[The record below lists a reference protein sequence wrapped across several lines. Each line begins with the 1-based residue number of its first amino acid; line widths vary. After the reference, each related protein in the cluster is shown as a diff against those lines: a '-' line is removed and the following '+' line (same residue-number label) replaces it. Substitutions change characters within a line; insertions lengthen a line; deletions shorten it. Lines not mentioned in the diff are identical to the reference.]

1 MLRFETYDVD
11 GQADSGPLQ
20 NAVLIDKD
28 EVVTSGRVRRRDGT
42 ITCER
47 RSSGAFALS
56 LRFDVGEPGELALR
70 TCLLPQREEPYVLA
84 VELARHRIG
93 TFVVK
98 AEEWGMIDLGEAH
111 PAMKLWNEARRI
123 FTQAMVASNPAQADK
138 AGRQSLSLAI
148 SASERLAVAH
158 SEILLKRRFLTKPV
172 PSTAI
177 GVRIEPSRRGDALR
191 DLAHRH
197 FRLLAVPFRWSSLCP
212 QEGQYNWADADDWI
226 GWAED
231 QGCRVIAGPLIDLG
245 LGGLP
250 DWVEAR
256 VSCYEHLRD
265 LAYEHVEKLV
275 TRYGDHI
282 GMWSIGTGINTNT
295 SQSLEPRQMTD
306 LVRLLA
312 LRIREGRRGRRV
324 ILELEQP
331 WSEYLHRNA
340 DAVGPL
346 AFVEQ
351 IVQAGVRLDAVG
363 LRIQLG
369 DEGRGRTMRDL
380 MEISRMLDRFVYVDP
395 RVIVTDLGVPS
406 EAPAGTG
413 GRWRGEWS
421 QARQGQWATLAIGI
435 MLSKPHVESVIWTD
449 LFDHDLTRPPR
460 AGLITE
466 EGGVKEVLKRLISLR
481 RKLST
486 PLGSTNDESSESE
499 HVAEAE

>member
-1 MLRFETYDVD
+1 
-11 GQADSGPLQ
+11 
-20 NAVLIDKD
+20 
-28 EVVTSGRVRRRDGT
+28 
-42 ITCER
+42 
-47 RSSGAFALS
+47 
-56 LRFDVGEPGELALR
+56 
-70 TCLLPQREEPYVLA
+70 
-84 VELARHRIG
+84 
-93 TFVVK
+93 
-98 AEEWGMIDLGEAH
+98 
-111 PAMKLWNEARRI
+111 
-123 FTQAMVASNPAQADK
+123 
-138 AGRQSLSLAI
+138 
-148 SASERLAVAH
+148 
-158 SEILLKRRFLTKPV
+158 
-172 PSTAI
+172 
-177 GVRIEPSRRGDALR
+177 
-191 DLAHRH
+191 
-197 FRLLAVPFRWSSLCP
+197 
-212 QEGQYNWADADDWI
+212 
-226 GWAED
+226 
-231 QGCRVIAGPLIDLG
+231 
-245 LGGLP
+245 
-250 DWVEAR
+250 
-256 VSCYEHLRD
+256 LRD
-265 LAYEHVEKLV
+265 LAYEHVEQVV

-340 DAVGPL
+340 AAVGPL

-380 MEISRMLDRFVYVDP
+380 MEISRLLDRFVYVDP

-406 EAPAGTG
+406 EAPAGDG

-421 QARQGQWATLAIGI
+421 QARQGQWASLAIGI

-486 PLGSTNDESSESE
+486 SLGSTNDESSESE